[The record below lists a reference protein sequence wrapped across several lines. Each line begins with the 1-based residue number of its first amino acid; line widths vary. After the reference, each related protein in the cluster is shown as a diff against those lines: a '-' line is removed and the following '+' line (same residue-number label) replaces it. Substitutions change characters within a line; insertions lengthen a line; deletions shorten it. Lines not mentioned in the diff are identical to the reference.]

1 MIKNI
6 IFDFGGVLL
15 PIDISKTALE
25 FERLGLSDFENIYS
39 MKKQVRF
46 FDDFEKG
53 NIPASAFR
61 SEIRKHYKRPLSDE
75 EIDFAWNALLGELP
89 PERFNFLKEL
99 GEKYNLY
106 LLSNTN
112 SIHHSAFIN
121 TLNQTFGKDQFEK
134 LFVKT
139 YYSFQMGSRKPDKR
153 IFGMVI
159 KDSGV
164 APQET
169 IFIDDNL
176 NNALAAQSTGL
187 NAIHD
192 EGMEIEKELS
202 AMLSA
207 F

>member
-15 PIDISKTALE
+15 PIEISKTALE

-112 SIHHSAFIN
+112 SIHYSAFIN
-121 TLNQTFGKDQFEK
+121 TLNQTFGKYQFEK

-159 KDSGV
+159 RDSGV
-164 APQET
+164 NPQET
-169 IFIDDNL
+169 VFIDDNL
-176 NNALAAQSTGL
+176 DNAMAAQNAGL

-192 EGMEIEKELS
+192 AGLEIEKELT

>member
-15 PIDISKTALE
+15 PIEISKTALE

-112 SIHHSAFIN
+112 SIHYSAFIN

-159 KDSGV
+159 RDSGV
-164 APQET
+164 NPQET
-169 IFIDDNL
+169 VFIDDNL
-176 NNALAAQSTGL
+176 DNAMAAQNAGL

-192 EGMEIEKELS
+192 GGLEIEKELT

>member
-1 MIKNI
+1 MRIVFKHKI
-6 IFDFGGVLL
+6 CLC
-15 PIDISKTALE
+15 KA
-25 FERLGLSDFENIYS
+25 DFENIYS

-112 SIHHSAFIN
+112 NIHYSAFIN

-159 KDSGV
+159 RDSGV
-164 APQET
+164 NPQET
-169 IFIDDNL
+169 VFIDDNL
-176 NNALAAQSTGL
+176 DNAMAAQNAGL

-192 EGMEIEKELS
+192 AGLEIEKELT

>member
-99 GEKYNLY
+99 GEKYNLF

-164 APQET
+164 NPQET
-169 IFIDDNL
+169 VFIDDNL
-176 NNALAAQSTGL
+176 DNALAAQNAGL

-192 EGMEIEKELS
+192 AGMEIEKELS

>member
-15 PIDISKTALE
+15 PIEISKTALE

-112 SIHHSAFIN
+112 NIHYSAFIN

-159 KDSGV
+159 RDSGV
-164 APQET
+164 NPQET
-169 IFIDDNL
+169 VFIDDNL
-176 NNALAAQSTGL
+176 DNAMAAQNAGL

-192 EGMEIEKELS
+192 AGLEIEKELT

>member
-15 PIDISKTALE
+15 PIEISKTALE

-89 PERFNFLKEL
+89 PGRFNFLKEL

-112 SIHHSAFIN
+112 SIHYSAFIN

-159 KDSGV
+159 RDSGV
-164 APQET
+164 NPQET
-169 IFIDDNL
+169 VFIDDNL
-176 NNALAAQSTGL
+176 DNAMAAQNAGL

-192 EGMEIEKELS
+192 AGLEIEKELT

>member
-15 PIDISKTALE
+15 PIEISKTALE

>member
-25 FERLGLSDFENIYS
+25 FERLGLSDFESIYS

-99 GEKYNLY
+99 GEKYNLF

-164 APQET
+164 NPQET
-169 IFIDDNL
+169 VFIDDNL
-176 NNALAAQSTGL
+176 DNALAAQYAGL

-192 EGMEIEKELS
+192 AGMEIEKELT

>member
-15 PIDISKTALE
+15 PIEISKTALE

-61 SEIRKHYKRPLSDE
+61 SEIRTHYKRPLSAE

-112 SIHHSAFIN
+112 SIHYSAFIN

-159 KDSGV
+159 RDSGV
-164 APQET
+164 NPQET
-169 IFIDDNL
+169 VFIDDNL
-176 NNALAAQSTGL
+176 DNAMAAQNAGL

-192 EGMEIEKELS
+192 AGLEIEKELT

>member
-15 PIDISKTALE
+15 PIEISKTALE

-112 SIHHSAFIN
+112 SIHYSAFIN

-159 KDSGV
+159 RDSGV
-164 APQET
+164 NPQET
-169 IFIDDNL
+169 VFIDDNL
-176 NNALAAQSTGL
+176 DNAMAAQNAGL

-192 EGMEIEKELS
+192 AGLEIEKELT